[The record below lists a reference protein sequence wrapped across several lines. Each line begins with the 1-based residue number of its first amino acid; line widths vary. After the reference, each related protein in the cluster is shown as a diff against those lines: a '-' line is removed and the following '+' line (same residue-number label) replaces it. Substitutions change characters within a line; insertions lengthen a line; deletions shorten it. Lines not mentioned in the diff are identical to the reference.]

1 MKNKLLA
8 GLVTLGLITVLA
20 GCSKMPKAEMD
31 AAKAAID
38 QAKAAGADMYLPADF
53 AAVQDSLN
61 MITEKIE
68 KQKSGLFH
76 NFGNAKIQLDSLTVM
91 AKRVQDNTEIR
102 KNQVKQ
108 EIQATLADVKLLLEQ
123 NKVLLS
129 EAPKG
134 KEGTAALQAIK
145 ADISTIESSV
155 TEANAMLAKG
165 DYLTTLDKVKATK
178 EKATSIN
185 QELKDA
191 IAKYSKNRPKKG

>member
-108 EIQATLADVKLLLEQ
+108 ETQTTLADVKLLLEQ

-145 ADISTIESSV
+145 ADISIIESAV
-155 TEANAMLAKG
+155 TEANAMMAKG

-178 EKATSIN
+178 EKAASIN

-191 IAKYSKNRPKKG
+191 IAKYSKNKPKKR